1 MMKKAFSILGDFC
14 DVTDCEHKTA
24 PTIDQGYPLI
34 RTPNIGRGT
43 LILDNVYRVSN
54 ETYAAWTRRRRP
66 EPGDLIMARE
76 APVGNV
82 AIIPAGLS
90 VALGQRT
97 VLLRVTRTKELDPAY
112 LNYLLNSDGVHTYL
126 NALSNGATVGHLNV
140 GDIRKLRLPEFPP
153 IQLQRKIASILSAYD
168 DLIENN
174 KRRIAILEKMAEEIY
189 REWFVRM
196 RFSSYA
202 KATADKPA
210 TSIDSNFW
218 TPGQRVPI
226 NRLVKFLSG
235 YSFKSQD
242 YSPTG
247 RFGIVTIKNV
257 HDGLYVPECSDRIDE
272 PPSNMKKYC
281 HLRDGDILM
290 SLTGNVGRV
299 CRVHGTGN
307 LLNQRVAKLAPVI
320 EGTEDFVY
328 WFFRN
333 SSIQTLCELISTG
346 AAQQNLSPIKLGNQ
360 LVPLPS
366 VVQMKHFC
374 SVVKSAT
381 EQISNL
387 LKQNQNL
394 TLSRDLLLP
403 RLISGKLSVEN
414 LDLPSSEK
422 LASVSSALP
431 QQELAHA

>member
-1 MMKKAFSILGDFC
+1 MMKRAFSILGDFC
-14 DVTDCEHKTA
+14 EVTDCEHKTA

-43 LILDNVYRVSN
+43 LILENVYRVSN
-54 ETYAAWTRRRRP
+54 QTYAAWTRRRRP

-196 RFSSYA
+196 RFSGHEDQKISGGLPSGWRLVPFS
-202 KATADKPA
+202 KAVKINPRE
-210 TSIDSNFW
+210 
-218 TPGQRVPI
+218 TPGISDDFPFIGMEDLSTTSMYFTYKERRTSKAGSKFRNGDVLFPRITPSLENGKRGYVSCLPNGAVGIGSTEFIVFREHLIPKEYIYMISCSTDFRKHAEQSMVGASGRQRVQEKCFDSFLIRVPTKEVNSQFASI
-226 NRLVKFLSG
+226 TAPMFEMVSTLSG
-235 YSFKSQD
+235 L
-242 YSPTG
+242 
-247 RFGIVTIKNV
+247 NV
-257 HDGLYVPECSDRIDE
+257 
-272 PPSNMKKYC
+272 
-281 HLRDGDILM
+281 
-290 SLTGNVGRV
+290 
-299 CRVHGTGN
+299 
-307 LLNQRVAKLAPVI
+307 LLANQ
-320 EGTEDFVY
+320 
-328 WFFRN
+328 
-333 SSIQTLCELISTG
+333 
-346 AAQQNLSPIKLGNQ
+346 
-360 LVPLPS
+360 
-366 VVQMKHFC
+366 
-374 SVVKSAT
+374 
-381 EQISNL
+381 
-387 LKQNQNL
+387 
-394 TLSRDLLLP
+394 RDLLLP
-403 RLISGKLSVEN
+403 RLISGKLSVDKLE
-414 LDLPSSEK
+414 LPSNEK
-422 LASVSSALP
+422 LASVSSAPP